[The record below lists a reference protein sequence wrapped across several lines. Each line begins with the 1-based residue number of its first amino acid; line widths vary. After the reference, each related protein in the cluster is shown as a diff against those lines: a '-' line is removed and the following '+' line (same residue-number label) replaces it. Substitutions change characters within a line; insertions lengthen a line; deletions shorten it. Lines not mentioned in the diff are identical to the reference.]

1 MKDINKKSRKEN
13 RILTGFPSMD
23 RNLTIAPCPSVPD
36 SQLEMLLKTSSGTT
50 EVSTHHF

>member
-23 RNLTIAPCPSVPD
+23 QNLTIAPCPSVPE
-36 SQLEMLLKTSSGTT
+36 LEMLLKTSSGTT
-50 EVSTHHF
+50 GVLFRHL